1 MAPKLSKMA
10 MKSAMKSVMKKAPSG
25 KLAATSQAGKNKIPD
40 DWGFGV
46 FQDENGETYVKPIP
60 EEYENLWIFAATQA
74 GVKVPKTG
82 CLKSAEGKGVLA
94 KVSGTELSLKEK
106 MDLLSASLSRTP
118 GAAANAATVEAMMTN
133 LTVNDQQIVW

>member
-46 FQDENGETYVKPIP
+46 FQDENGETYVNQFQRNTNT
-60 EEYENLWIFAATQA
+60 YGFL
-74 GVKVPKTG
+74 
-82 CLKSAEGKGVLA
+82 LRHRLA
-94 KVSGTELSLKEK
+94 
-106 MDLLSASLSRTP
+106 
-118 GAAANAATVEAMMTN
+118 
-133 LTVNDQQIVW
+133 